1 MSRIGNK
8 TILVPQGVTV
18 SVSPENYVV
27 VKGPHGELTKQF
39 SPILKITQTEQEIQI
54 TRPNDEKT
62 TKQLHGTARALLANM
77 VQGVHQPFQKE
88 LDIIGVGY
96 KANSVNGKLT
106 LALGFSHPVEIE
118 VPKGL
123 VCETPSPVKIIIKG
137 IDKEL
142 VGEFA
147 ARVRLLKKPEPYK
160 GKGIRYTG
168 EHVRQK
174 AGKTAK

>member
-8 TILVPQGVTV
+8 TIVVPQGVSV
-18 SVSPENYVV
+18 SVSPENYTV
-27 VKGPHGELTKQF
+27 VKGPHGELAKQF
-39 SPILKITQTEQEIQI
+39 SPILKITQTEQVIQI
-54 TRPNDEKT
+54 TRPNDEKA
-62 TKQLHGTARALLANM
+62 TKQLHGTTRALLANM
-77 VQGVHQPFQKE
+77 VQGVYQPFQKE

-96 KANSVNGKLT
+96 KANSVNGKLN
-106 LALGFSHPVEIE
+106 LALGFSHPVEVE

-123 VCETPSPVKIIIKG
+123 VCETPSPVKIKG